1 MIRLHINIDHVATL
15 RNVRDNQYPDPV
27 FAAQLCEQAGAD
39 GITMHLREDRRHIR
53 DADVERARAVLST
66 LLNLEMA
73 ANQEMLEIAE
83 RIAPDVV
90 TLVPE
95 RREERTT
102 EGGLNVTGDHALIAS
117 IAQMC
122 RAKEIKLSLFIE
134 PEIEQI
140 RASVDLGA
148 HQVEFHTGAYAGLRG
163 EAQARELSQLA
174 HAAQFAAANGLE
186 VAAGHGL
193 TQHNVVAIAAISQLV
208 EVNIGHAVVA
218 DALMVGLPQTIAGF
232 RSALNRGEGL
242 RSQNS

>member
-1 MIRLHINIDHVATL
+1 MIRLHVNIDHVATL

-102 EGGLNVTGDHALIAS
+102 EGGLNVTGNHTTIAS
-117 IAQMC
+117 ISQMC

-163 EAQARELSQLA
+163 EAQARELSQLG

-208 EVNIGHAVVA
+208 EVNIGHALVA

-242 RSQNS
+242 RSQNP

>member
-53 DADVERARAVLST
+53 DADVERARTVLST
-66 LLNLEMA
+66 ALNLEMA

-83 RIAPDVV
+83 RIVPDVV

-102 EGGLNVTGDHALIAS
+102 EGGLNVTANQAMIAR
-117 IAQMC
+117 IAEMC

-134 PEIEQI
+134 PELEQI
-140 RASVDLGA
+140 RASVELGA
-148 HQVEFHTGAYAGLRG
+148 SQVEFHTGAYAGLRG
-163 EAQARELSQLA
+163 EAQARELSQLG
-174 HAAQFAAANGLE
+174 HAAQFAASNGLE

-208 EVNIGHAVVA
+208 EVNIGHAVIA

-232 RSALNRGEGL
+232 RNALQRGEGL
-242 RSQNS
+242 RSLNQ